1 MMKDLM
7 ANGGGHFANLIE
19 LQTRGL
25 PRQVVLV

>member
-7 ANGGGHFANLIE
+7 ANGGGHFTNLIE

-25 PRQVVLV
+25 PRQVVV